1 MSEHETAP
9 EGEAHA
15 EHGHDDGHHGH
26 HDHSAHYK
34 KIWGILCVLLFVS
47 VAGPEVAEFM
57 PEGNARV
64 ILVLATAFGIA
75 FVKAYM
81 VMKHFMHLDV
91 ERPVVWYILTTSLV
105 FMVLFFAGVSPD
117 VMNHDGSRWEN
128 VAAKKAIQTRLAAG
142 EGGHHGEHG
151 GDHGHEHGDD
161 DHGKTEKGH
170 DDGHH

>member
-1 MSEHETAP
+1 MSEHESAH
-9 EGEAHA
+9 EGEAHT
-15 EHGHDDGHHGH
+15 DDGHGHGH
-26 HDHSAHYK
+26 HDHSDHYK
-34 KIWGILCVLLFVS
+34 KIWMILCGLLFVS

-64 ILVLATAFGIA
+64 MLVLLTAFGIA

-91 ERPVVWYILTTSLV
+91 ERPVVWYILTTSVV

-128 VAAKKAIQTRLAAG
+128 VAAKKAIQKRLDAG
-142 EGGHHGEHG
+142 PGGHHGDESH
-151 GDHGHEHGDD
+151 GDHGDGHGDDHGD
-161 DHGKTEKGH
+161 DHGKKGH